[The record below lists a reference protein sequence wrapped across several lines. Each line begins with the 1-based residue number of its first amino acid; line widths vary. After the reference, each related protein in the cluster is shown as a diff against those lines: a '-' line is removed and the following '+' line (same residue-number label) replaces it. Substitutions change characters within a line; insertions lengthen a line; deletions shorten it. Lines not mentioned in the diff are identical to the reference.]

1 MTGDKF
7 KRQGKHKRGERG
19 SIEEE
24 ENRKRLNMA
33 SEDNAELLELP
44 DEDTNAVQ
52 EPSNLELKEMLVDI
66 KIELTNIARENNKF
80 AKEIAELR
88 NLLQE
93 QKTELDSLK
102 TSIKKAENQNIV
114 LEDELFTA
122 RNKINEQEEEIAE
135 LYQLQDNLEQ
145 YTRKQSLE
153 ICGIPAGAYASTEE
167 AVLKI
172 ASALNVTMSA
182 EDINISHKIKSKG
195 AGTILV
201 KFQSHKAK
209 SRLYKART
217 KLKNLRLTDIFTS
230 MSTATRVAAGTG
242 RVFINENLTSYRK
255 DLLRKANDKRKDG
268 LIISAWS
275 TDGKIFVKTSP
286 EGAPVRIYA
295 KEDLENL

>member
-1 MTGDKF
+1 MTGEKF

-19 SIEEE
+19 SLEEE
-24 ENRKRLNMA
+24 ESRKRLNMA
-33 SEDNAELLELP
+33 SEDNAELP
-44 DEDTNAVQ
+44 DEETSVVQ

-66 KIELTNIARENNKF
+66 KIELSNIARENNKF

-88 NLLQE
+88 NLIQE
-93 QKTELDSLK
+93 QKTEIDSLK
-102 TSIKKAENQNIV
+102 TSIKKAENQNTA
-114 LEDELFTA
+114 LEDDLCAA
-122 RNKINEQEEEIAE
+122 RNKIDDQEEEIAE

-153 ICGIPAGAYASTEE
+153 ICGIPAGAYVPTEE

-172 ASALNVTMSA
+172 ASALDVAMSA

-201 KFQSHKAK
+201 KFQNHKAK

-217 KLKNLRLTDIFTS
+217 KLKNLRLTDIFTG

-242 RVFINENLTSYRK
+242 RIFINENLTSHRK

-268 LIISAWS
+268 LVISAWS
-275 TDGKIFVKTSP
+275 TDGKIFLKTSP
-286 EGAPVRIYA
+286 KGAPVRIYA